1 MVASGPE
8 APVFQLQ
15 IALTFAVVTMTS
27 FLPMV
32 DPFGNL
38 PIFATMTERLPRE
51 AARRVALKACLVAT
65 GAIML
70 FGFLGEHIFELFG
83 ITLHGLR
90 IVGGIVFFIM
100 GYDMLQ
106 AHVARTKISEPP
118 TPEDEDALDDI
129 AITPLAIPLL
139 CGPGAMT
146 LAILR
151 MGKVTGPAE
160 LVGFVGGVAAVML
173 VTYLMLVGGKRIA
186 NALGPSLSRVT
197 LRLMG
202 LLLMV
207 MAVESFFGGL
217 TPIVRD
223 MLMLPT

>member
-1 MVASGPE
+1 MQ
-8 APVFQLQ
+8 QLHL
-15 IALTFAVVTMTS
+15 ALTFAVVTATS
-27 FLPMV
+27 FLPMI
-32 DPFGNL
+32 DPFGNM
-38 PIFATMTERLPRE
+38 PIFATMTERLPRD
-51 AARRVALKACLVAT
+51 AARRVAFKACLVAT
-65 GAIML
+65 GAVMV
-70 FGFLGEHIFELFG
+70 FAFLGEHIFELFG
-83 ITLHGLR
+83 ITLNGLR

-118 TPEDEDALDDI
+118 TPEDEDHLDDI
-129 AITPLAIPLL
+129 AVTPLAIPLL

-151 MGKVTGPAE
+151 MGKVSNTPE
-160 LVGFVGGVAAVML
+160 LVGFVLGVLLVMV
-173 VTYLMLVGGKRIA
+173 VTYLFLVGGKRVA
-186 NALGPSLSRVT
+186 AALGPSVSRVT

-217 TPIVRD
+217 TPIVRE
-223 MLMLPT
+223 MLRLQA

>member
-1 MVASGPE
+1 MQ
-8 APVFQLQ
+8 QLNL
-15 IALTFAVVTMTS
+15 ALTFAVVTATS

-32 DPFGNL
+32 DPLGNL
-38 PIFATMTERLPRE
+38 PIFATMTERMPR
-51 AARRVALKACLVAT
+51 ASARRVAIKACMIAT
-65 GAIML
+65 AAIMV
-70 FGFLGEHIFELFG
+70 FAFLGEQIFELFG
-83 ITLHGLR
+83 ITINGLR

-106 AHVARTKISEPP
+106 AHVARTKVSDPP
-118 TPEDEDALDDI
+118 TPEDEDHLDDI
-129 AITPLAIPLL
+129 AVTPLAIPLL

-151 MGKVTGPAE
+151 MGKAASTAE
-160 LVGFVGGVAAVML
+160 IAGFVLGVVMVMTL
-173 VTYLMLVGGKRIA
+173 TCVLLVGGKRIA
-186 NALGPSLSRVT
+186 AALGPSFSRVT

-217 TPIVRD
+217 TPIVRT
-223 MLMLPT
+223 MLMLST

>member
-1 MVASGPE
+1 M
-8 APVFQLQ
+8 LQ
-15 IALTFAVVTMTS
+15 TKLALTFAVVTATS
-27 FLPMV
+27 FLPMI

-38 PIFATMTERLPRE
+38 PIFATMTERMPR
-51 AARRVALKACLVAT
+51 ASARRVALKACVVAT
-65 GAIML
+65 AAIMI
-70 FGFLGEHIFELFG
+70 FAFLGEQIFELFG
-83 ITLHGLR
+83 ITINGLR

-106 AHVARTKISEPP
+106 AHVARTKVSDPP
-118 TPEDEDALDDI
+118 TREDEDRMDDI
-129 AITPLAIPLL
+129 AVTPLAIPLL

-151 MGKVTGPAE
+151 MGKATSPAHI
-160 LVGFVGGVAAVML
+160 VGFVLGVVMVMT
-173 VTYLMLVGGKRIA
+173 VTYVFLVGGKRIA
-186 NALGPSLSRVT
+186 AALGPSFSRVT

-217 TPIVRD
+217 TPMVRA
-223 MLMLPT
+223 MLMLPG

>member
-1 MVASGPE
+1 MPMH
-8 APVFQLQ
+8 QLHV
-15 IALTFAVVTMTS
+15 ALTFAVVTATS
-27 FLPMV
+27 FLPMI

-38 PIFATMTERLPRE
+38 PIFATMTERIPRG
-51 AARRVALKACLVAT
+51 AARRVAFKACVIAT
-65 GAIML
+65 VAIML
-70 FGFLGEHIFELFG
+70 FAFLGEYIFELFG
-83 ITLHGLR
+83 ITINGLR

-106 AHVARTKISEPP
+106 AHVARTKIADPP
-118 TPEDEDALDDI
+118 TPEDEDHLDDI
-129 AITPLAIPLL
+129 AVTPLAIPLL

-151 MGKVTGPAE
+151 MGKAGGPAE
-160 LVGFVGGVAAVML
+160 ITGFVIGVVLVMTL
-173 VTYLMLVGGKRIA
+173 TYFLLVGGKRVA
-186 NALGPSLSRVT
+186 AALGPSVSRVT

-217 TPIVRD
+217 TPMVRE
-223 MLMLPT
+223 MLLLA

>member
-1 MVASGPE
+1 MNFAFDELV
-8 APVFQLQ
+8 
-15 IALTFAVVTMTS
+15 TFAAVTMTS
-27 FLPMV
+27 FIPMV
-32 DPFGNL
+32 DPIGNM
-38 PIFATMTERLPRE
+38 PIFATMTEHLP
-51 AARRVALKACLVAT
+51 AAQARRVAAKACLVAT

-70 FGFLGEHIFELFG
+70 FAAFGEEIFELFG
-83 ITLHGLR
+83 ISLNGLR
-90 IVGGIVFFIM
+90 VVGGILFFIM

-106 AHVARTKISEPP
+106 AHVSRTKVSSPP
-118 TPEDEDALDDI
+118 THEELEELDDI

-146 LAILR
+146 LAVLR
-151 MGKVTGPAE
+151 MGKAQGAAQLTGFT
-160 LVGFVGGVAAVML
+160 VGVLAVMAL
-173 VTYLMLVGGKRIA
+173 TFATLVGGKRIA
-186 NALGPSLSRVT
+186 AALGPSLSRVV

-223 MLMLPT
+223 MLRLPA